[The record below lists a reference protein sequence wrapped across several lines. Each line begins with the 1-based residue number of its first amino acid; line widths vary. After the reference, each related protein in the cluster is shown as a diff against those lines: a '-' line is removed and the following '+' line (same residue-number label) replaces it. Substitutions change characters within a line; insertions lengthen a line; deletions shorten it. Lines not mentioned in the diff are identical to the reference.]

1 MKAAKPQPPQHPLLT
16 PSGRALAVGG
26 KVLNVSV
33 DSLAPCIM
41 FWPDNEALPEP
52 GQGGLANV
60 HPPIMNTGNKGPID
74 HQPEDWVCQKCEY
87 LDWRRRKVCQTCF
100 HWNGDSVSAT

>member
-1 MKAAKPQPPQHPLLT
+1 MKAGKPQQPQHPLLT

-52 GQGGLANV
+52 GQAGLANV
-60 HPPIMNTGNKGPID
+60 HVRPCNKCLSTPVFANWMFLILLAYSSR
-74 HQPEDWVCQKCEY
+74 P
-87 LDWRRRKVCQTCF
+87 
-100 HWNGDSVSAT
+100 S